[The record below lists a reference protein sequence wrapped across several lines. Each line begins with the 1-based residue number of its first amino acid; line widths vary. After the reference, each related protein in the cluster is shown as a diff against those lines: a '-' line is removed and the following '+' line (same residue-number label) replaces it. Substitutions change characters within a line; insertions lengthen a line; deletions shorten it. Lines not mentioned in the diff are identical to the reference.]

1 MKTLS
6 PRSPQNVE
14 SNDSVTECESDT
26 EEEQHVSENDLEIPG
41 EQSHT
46 VGTGNTNSTCTVS
59 GRTEAPVE
67 KAQIM
72 LTENQQTFVKMF
84 QLAVSKIDKPWKIE
98 VRHVL
103 GRGVSLLVNGIF
115 QEKKLLQSIIDH
127 S

>member
-72 LTENQQTFVKMF
+72 LTEIN
-84 QLAVSKIDKPWKIE
+84 
-98 VRHVL
+98 RHL
-103 GRGVSLLVNGIF
+103 LKCSSLLCR
-115 QEKKLLQSIIDH
+115 KLINRGK
-127 S
+127 